1 MNTHADHND
10 CPIAKTATLLSD
22 VWTMLIVRDLLR
34 APKRFNE
41 LHQSLKGISTRTL
54 TNKLK
59 RLEEL
64 DLVSKDD
71 VRYSLTPAGK
81 KMKSVIEEMEKYGK
95 KLD

>member
-1 MNTHADHND
+1 MNKNVEHTD

-41 LHQSLKGISTRTL
+41 LHQSLEGISTRTL

-64 DLVSKDD
+64 ELISKDD
-71 VRYSLTPAGK
+71 VRYSLTEMGK

-95 KLD
+95 KLN